1 MTAIGMRHPMLDGL
15 AKATG
20 RQLYAGD
27 LAIAGLAEA
36 VLVTSPHP
44 HARILSVEDGAAL
57 ADPAVVGV
65 FWHANMPPHRYN
77 SSVWFE
83 GQEADADEAMFP
95 DTARHIGDRVA
106 VVVATGRAAAE
117 RAAARLVVRY
127 EPLSACMTP
136 DEADRS
142 RGPLFDAAGVPTF
155 LNPVDERHFARGDVE
170 AGFAA
175 AAHVCETT
183 VETPKTHHCAIE
195 PHVALALP
203 EPDGRIRVMAPCQSV
218 HAVQVVVARAL
229 GLKAADVHVI
239 KTPIGGSFGGKAEPV
254 LEPIAAELARRL
266 GRPVRLACDR
276 RQTFSS
282 TRMRSSTVTRIR
294 TALAADGRILARDT
308 ETLIDIGA
316 YVTGGNWLPGS
327 MLQRH
332 VRLYD
337 IPAERYYGRAV
348 YTNTPP
354 TGAFRGYG
362 SPQIN
367 AAGEISLDIAAV
379 RAGLDPVA
387 VRLVNAVQPGA
398 IEPYSGLNVGNARLH
413 DCLVTGAETFGWQ
426 ARRVAPRGDG
436 RWRRGVGMAAAAHV
450 NGCFPGSD
458 ESTTMT
464 MRLLPEGRI
473 EMVSALHDLGCGSNT
488 TLAQI
493 AAEVLGLAPA
503 DLCIVEADTDLC
515 GYDLGTRASRI
526 TYVQGE
532 ATRKTALALDRAVR
546 EAGARVLNTAPEDL
560 MLAGGRLARR
570 DGGEAL
576 DLPTLARHL
585 TRAGLALPAAT
596 ETHAATAN
604 PSSHAAHFAEVRV
617 DTLTGLI
624 RVTDYLAVHDIGRA
638 INPMLVE
645 GQIHGGI
652 QIGIGM
658 ALCEDVAND
667 PETGR
672 MGGDSFARYILANSL
687 DMPPIGVR
695 LVEAGEPTGPFGA
708 KAVGEIAT
716 IPVAAAVVNAVNHAL
731 GTELSRLP
739 LVPARVLDALEPAGV
754 SEAGPGAPRGAT

>member
-1 MTAIGMRHPMLDGL
+1 MTMTMIGGRHPMLDGL
-15 AKATG
+15 AKVTG

-27 LAIAGLAEA
+27 LAIDGLVEA
-36 VLVTSPHP
+36 VLLTSPHP
-44 HARILSVEDGAAL
+44 HARILSVNAEAACQ
-57 ADPAVVGV
+57 DPAVLGV
-65 FWHANMPPHRYN
+65 FWHANMPAHRYN
-77 SSVWFE
+77 SAIWFE
-83 GQEADADEAMFP
+83 GQQADNDEAMFP

-106 VVVATGRAAAE
+106 VVVATTRAAAE
-117 RAAARLVVRY
+117 RATARLVVDY
-127 EPLSACMTP
+127 APLPARLTAA
-136 DEADRS
+136 EADQA
-142 RGPLFDAAGVPTF
+142 RGPLFDTEGKPTF
-155 LNPVDERHFARGDVE
+155 LNPTAERHFDRGDLA

-175 AAHVCETT
+175 AAHVSETT
-183 VETPKTHHCAIE
+183 VSTPKTHHCAIE
-195 PHVALALP
+195 PHIAIALP
-203 EPDGRIRVMAPCQSV
+203 EPDGRLRVLSPCQSV

-229 GLKAADVHVI
+229 GLKAADIHVI
-239 KTPIGGSFGGKAEPV
+239 KTPLGGSFGGKAEPI

-266 GRPVRLACDR
+266 NRPVRLACDR
-276 RQTFSS
+276 AQTFTS
-282 TRMRSSTVTRIR
+282 TRMRSSTVVRIR
-294 TALAADGRILARDT
+294 TALSATGRILARDT
-308 ETLIDIGA
+308 DTLIDIGA
-316 YVTGGNWLPGS
+316 YVTGGNYLPGS

-337 IPAERYYGRAV
+337 IAAERYYGRAV

-367 AAGEISLDIAAV
+367 AAGEISLDIACA

-387 VRLVNAVQPGA
+387 VRLTNAVAPGA

-413 DCLVTGAETFGWQ
+413 DCLAQGAAAFGWQ
-426 ARRVAPRGDG
+426 ARRAAPKGSG
-436 RWRRGVGMAAAAHV
+436 RWRRGTGMAAAAHV

-458 ESTTMT
+458 EFTTMT

-503 DLCIVEADTDLC
+503 DLAIVEADTDLC
-515 GYDLGTRASRI
+515 GYDLGTRASRM

-532 ATRKTALALDRAVR
+532 ATRKTAVALLAAIR

-560 MLAGGRLARR
+560 ALSGSRLTRA

-576 DLPTLARHL
+576 DLADLARHL
-585 TRAGLALPAAT
+585 TRAGLPLPVVT

-604 PSSHAAHFAEVRV
+604 PSSHAAHFAEVEV
-617 DTLTGLI
+617 DSLTGLVRI
-624 RVTDYLAVHDIGRA
+624 RDYLAVHDIGRA

-652 QIGIGM
+652 QMGIGM
-658 ALCEDVAND
+658 ALFEDVAND
-667 PETGR
+667 PVSGR
-672 MGGDSFARYILANSL
+672 MGGQNFARYILANSL
-687 DMPPIGVR
+687 EMPPIAVA
-695 LVEAGEPTGPFGA
+695 LIEAGEPTGPFGA

-716 IPVAAAVVNAVNHAL
+716 IPVAAAIVNAVNHAL
-731 GTELSRLP
+731 GSELATLP
-739 LVPARVLDALEPAGV
+739 LTPPRVLAALD
-754 SEAGPGAPRGAT
+754 

>member
-1 MTAIGMRHPMLDGL
+1 MTMIGQRHPMLDGL
-15 AKATG
+15 AKVTG
-20 RQLYAGD
+20 RQSYASD
-27 LAIAGLAEA
+27 LAIEGLVEA
-36 VLVTSPHP
+36 VLLTSPHP
-44 HARILSVEDGAAL
+44 HARILSMDDTAAL
-57 ADPAVVGV
+57 TDPEVLGV
-65 FWHANMPPHRYN
+65 FWHANMPGHRYN
-77 SSVWFE
+77 SSIWFE
-83 GQEADADEAMFP
+83 GQKATDDETMFP
-95 DTARHIGDRVA
+95 DTVRHIGDRVA
-106 VVVATGRAAAE
+106 VVVATSRAAAE
-117 RAAARLVVRY
+117 RAAGRLVVRY
-127 EPLSACMTP
+127 EPLHARLTAA
-136 DEADRS
+136 EADLA
-142 RGPLFDAAGVPTF
+142 RGPLFDADGQPSF
-155 LNPVDERHFARGDVE
+155 LNPVADRHFDRGAVE

-175 AAHVCETT
+175 AAHVSEST
-183 VETPKTHHCAIE
+183 VATPKTHHCAIE

-203 EPDGRIRVMAPCQSV
+203 EPDGRIRVLAPCQSV

-229 GLKAADVHVI
+229 GLKAADIHVI
-239 KTPIGGSFGGKAEPV
+239 KTPLGGSFGGKAEPI
-254 LEPIAAELARRL
+254 LEPIVAELARRL
-266 GRPVRLACDR
+266 NRPVRLACDR
-276 RQTFSS
+276 AQTFTS

-294 TALAADGRILARDT
+294 TALSAEGRILGRDT
-308 ETLIDIGA
+308 DTLIDIGA
-316 YVTGGNWLPGS
+316 YVTGGDYLPGS

-367 AAGEISLDIAAV
+367 AAGEISLDIACA

-387 VRLVNAVQPGA
+387 VRRLNALRPGA
-398 IEPYSGLNVGNARLH
+398 IEPYSGLDVGNARLD
-413 DCLVTGAETFGWQ
+413 DCLELGARAFDWQ
-426 ARRVAPRGDG
+426 TRRAAARGQG

-458 ESTTMT
+458 EFTTMT
-464 MRLLPEGRI
+464 MALTAQGRI

-493 AAEVLGLAPA
+493 AAEVLGLSPA
-503 DLCIVEADTDLC
+503 DLVIVEADTDLC
-515 GYDLGTRASRI
+515 GYDLGTRASRM

-532 ATRKTALALDRAVR
+532 ATRKTATALTAAIRD
-546 EAGARVLNTAPEDL
+546 AGARVLNTAPEDL
-560 MLAGGRLARR
+560 VLMGSRLARA

-585 TRAGLALPAAT
+585 TRAGLALPSAT

-617 DTLTGLI
+617 DTLTGLV
-624 RVTDYLAVHDIGRA
+624 RLTDYLAVHDIGRA

-658 ALCEDVAND
+658 ALFEDVAND
-667 PETGR
+667 PVSGR

-687 DMPPIGVR
+687 EMPPIAVR
-695 LVEAGEPTGPFGA
+695 LVELGEPTGPFGA

-731 GTELSRLP
+731 GPELAHGPLTHLP
-739 LVPARVLDALEPAGV
+739 LTPARILAALG
-754 SEAGPGAPRGAT
+754 